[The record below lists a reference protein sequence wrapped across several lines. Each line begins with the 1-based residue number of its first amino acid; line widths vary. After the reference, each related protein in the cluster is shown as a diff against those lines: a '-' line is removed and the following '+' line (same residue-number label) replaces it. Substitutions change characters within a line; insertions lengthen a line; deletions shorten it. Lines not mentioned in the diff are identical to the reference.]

1 MWKLILGFVAFAAI
15 AMYVLTK
22 AGGDIDLGGEKH
34 GVETTHTEPAKP
46 AAAAA
51 DAASATAPAPAAPVP
66 AAK

>member
-15 AMYVLTK
+15 AMYVLAK

-46 AAAAA
+46 AAADVAPATAA
-51 DAASATAPAPAAPVP
+51 APAAPAPAA
-66 AAK
+66 K